1 MKDLSINDVIDIAI
15 RAEDLGAKAYV
26 DLSKKFSNDSNLKD
40 LFENLARDEVEH
52 KLFFTE
58 LSKKTSNLKLS
69 LAEVDREFLQGVD
82 ISKFFE
88 PIQKSQDMSIT
99 DIFKLIYD
107 FEKESVLFYVG
118 IRDVVEDE
126 KILDEIIRV
135 EKDHMNRIM
144 KFILT
149 DSLYRGIKDNWK

>member
-1 MKDLSINDVIDIAI
+1 MKDLSINDVLDIAV
-15 RAEDLGAKAYV
+15 RAEDLGAKAYA
-26 DLSKKFSNDSNLKD
+26 DLSKKFSEDENLKD
-40 LFENLARDEVEH
+40 LFESLARDEVEH
-52 KLFFTE
+52 KLFFLE
-58 LSKKTSNLKLS
+58 LAKKTSNLKLS

-82 ISKFFE
+82 LSRFCD
-88 PIQKSQDMSIT
+88 PIQKSQNMSKT
-99 DIFKLIYD
+99 EIFKLIYD

-149 DSLYRGIKDNWK
+149 DSQYRGIRDNWS